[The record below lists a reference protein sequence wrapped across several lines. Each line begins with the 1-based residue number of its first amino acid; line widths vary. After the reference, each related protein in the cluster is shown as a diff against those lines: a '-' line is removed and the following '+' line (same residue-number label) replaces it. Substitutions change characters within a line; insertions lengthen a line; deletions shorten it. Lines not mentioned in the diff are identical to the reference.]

1 MKACANHLS
10 RTACSMCG
18 GCMEAC
24 PSGARELVG
33 REVTPDDV
41 MGEIEK
47 DIVFY
52 EESGGGVT
60 FSGGEPL
67 MQPDFLKEMLAMCR
81 HKGIHT
87 CLDTTGY
94 GETFFLLEIS
104 SMVDLFL
111 YDLKIMD
118 DEKHKKY
125 TGVSN
130 GLIIKNLAELSN
142 VHDNIYIRFPLIP
155 EVNDDRENILAM
167 GELVGSLKGIKQL
180 NILPYHSLGIDKY
193 NRLQKECMLSTIK
206 SPSAESIHVVKEQLE
221 GYGIQIKVRS

>member
-1 MKACANHLS
+1 MKTCANHLS

-18 GCMEAC
+18 GCMEVC

-67 MQPDFLKEMLAMCR
+67 MQPDFLKEMLVMCR
-81 HKGIHT
+81 QKEIHT

-94 GETFFLLEIS
+94 GETNFLLEIS

-118 DEKHKKY
+118 NEKHKKY

-130 GLIIKNLAELSN
+130 ELIIKNLAGLSRI
-142 VHDNIYIRFPLIP
+142 HDNIYIRFPLIP

-167 GELVGSLKGIKQL
+167 GELVGSLRGIKQL

-193 NRLQKECMLSTIK
+193 NRLQKECMLSTII
-206 SPSAESIHVVKEQLE
+206 SPSTEAINVVKEQLE
-221 GYGIQIKVRS
+221 GYGIQIKVGS